1 MKWRAGWPVLALAVA
16 VVGCA
21 PEDQRTDTID
31 LQAAEEAR
39 ADLDPETVAQ
49 LDSGNVAFR
58 ARDMD
63 RAVRH
68 YRRVTELAPDLA
80 AGWFGVYMTET
91 MRGNTEAADSAFQQ
105 AQKLAPGASLLRP
118 NENGSGP

>member
-1 MKWRAGWPVLALAVA
+1 MKRRATWPMVAIAVI

-31 LQAAEEAR
+31 TQAAEAAR
-39 ADLDPETVAQ
+39 ADLPPETVAQ

-63 RAVRH
+63 QAVGH

-91 MRGNTEAADSAFQQ
+91 MRGNTEAADSAFERAQ
-105 AQKLAPGASLLRP
+105 ALAPGASLLRP
-118 NENGSGP
+118 NDGGRP

>member
-1 MKWRAGWPVLALAVA
+1 MKWEARLLVVLAAMAPAGCVA
-16 VVGCA
+16 
-21 PEDQRTDTID
+21 EDQRTGSID
-31 LQAAEEAR
+31 MKAAEEAR
-39 ADLDPETVAQ
+39 AELDPETVAQ

-58 ARDMD
+58 ARDLD
-63 RAVRH
+63 QAARH

-91 MRGNTEAADSAFQQ
+91 MRGDTEAADSAFQR

-118 NENGSGP
+118 NEGGQP